1 MEKVPADQRLRSRV
15 LDQHLRDAI
24 YSFIADCG
32 NNMGNPNRP
41 PGEAVADSEL
51 KSRPLGLGRT
61 GAVVG
66 ETGAVAA
73 RQGSPSPVCLRTGR
87 SYGTPTRIP
96 FSDKRLREFG
106 LPLFSG
112 SSRVG
117 YAPL

>member
-32 NNMGNPNRP
+32 NNIGNPNRP
-41 PGEAVADSEL
+41 PGEAVADSGL

-73 RQGSPSPVCLRTGR
+73 RQDRPALYVLGLAVVMALR
-87 SYGTPTRIP
+87 P
-96 FSDKRLREFG
+96 EF
-106 LPLFSG
+106 LSATSVSE
-112 SSRVG
+112 SSVYRFLAGVLG
-117 YAPL
+117 